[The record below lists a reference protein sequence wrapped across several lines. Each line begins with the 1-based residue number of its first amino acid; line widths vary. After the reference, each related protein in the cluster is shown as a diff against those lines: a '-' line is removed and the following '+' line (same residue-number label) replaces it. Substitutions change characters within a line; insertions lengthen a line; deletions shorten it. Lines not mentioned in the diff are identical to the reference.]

1 MFGEGQPSWTTGAIG
16 WWFCSNFKVLPWIC
30 NRTTKN
36 DWTLW
41 HTMDS
46 CASFWVLLGP
56 NGWWIWQMHE
66 AHSYDS
72 ESVWC
77 VMCLKLFSIHS
88 LLLLDLPWLLF
99 WSILDPTVFTRKLY
113 AAQFTF
119 AKTVTCAKA
128 QRLPRLLRAPCAA
141 SHGQTY
147 RIPSVVFRPL
157 DVQTLRCLWDS
168 WGYTD
173 PVSKLLSSV

>member
-1 MFGEGQPSWTTGAIG
+1 MFGEGKPSWTTGAIG

-46 CASFWVLLGP
+46 CASFW
-56 NGWWIWQMHE
+56 IWEMHE

-77 VMCLKLFSIHS
+77 VMCLKLFSIHCYYFDLS
-88 LLLLDLPWLLF
+88 WTLLCSHGSCTQRSSHLQRQWPVQKHKDCRDCWEHPVWPHITLGPDLLDP
-99 WSILDPTVFTRKLY
+99 I
-113 AAQFTF
+113 
-119 AKTVTCAKA
+119 
-128 QRLPRLLRAPCAA
+128 
-141 SHGQTY
+141 
-147 RIPSVVFRPL
+147 
-157 DVQTLRCLWDS
+157 
-168 WGYTD
+168 
-173 PVSKLLSSV
+173 SSVSSFGCANSEVPLRFLGLHRSSQQATQ